1 MSARRTALLPA
12 SLVGFVAGSLVV
24 GAVLALAGCVP
35 TGETA
40 APVRSASA
48 SASGSPTPT
57 PSGSAGPE
65 QPTAQ
70 PAPVTPEPGEPV
82 TIGCDQLVTSDEMY
96 EYNANFGLDSAFTPD
111 AGSVAG
117 QAVAAGGVACR
128 WTNQTSGETIDVA
141 VAHLSERDLSARKD
155 ELASSSTPV
164 SDFGPAGYFDASDI
178 TGVAQVFSGPYW
190 VTATSVTFFEPADA
204 APIVAAALAAL
215 T

>member
-24 GAVLALAGCVP
+24 GAVVALAGCVP
-35 TGETA
+35 TEQAA
-40 APVRSASA
+40 APVRSA

-65 QPTAQ
+65 LPTAQ
-70 PAPVTPEPGEPV
+70 PVPDASEPGEPV

-111 AGSVAG
+111 PGSVAG
-117 QAVAAGGVACR
+117 QAVAASGVACR

-141 VAHLSERDLSARKD
+141 VAHLGDRDLSARKD
-155 ELASSSTPV
+155 EIASSSTPV
-164 SDFGPAGYFDASDI
+164 SDFGPAGYFDAGDI

-215 T
+215 P

>member
-12 SLVGFVAGSLVV
+12 SLVGFVAGSLV

-48 SASGSPTPT
+48 SGSPTPT

-70 PAPVTPEPGEPV
+70 PVPDASEPGEPV

-111 AGSVAG
+111 EGSVAG
-117 QAVAAGGVACR
+117 RAVAAGGVACR

-155 ELASSSTPV
+155 ELVSSSTPV
-164 SDFGPAGYFDASDI
+164 NDFGPAGYFGTSDI

-215 T
+215 P